1 MLKGVYNLLTLNTG
15 APIAVSS
22 TDGVDTFAYP
32 SIDASHAS
40 EGIMYVEIGSLSSP
54 TGAGVSPKLWH
65 SFNNASWFLQTA
77 LPTSDTAVSYSV
89 HVDGLGKYLKAS
101 YATEVGNAVGGGVSV
116 LRMKIELFE
125 DGSPGYR

>member
-22 TDGVDTFAYP
+22 SAGVDVFAYP

-40 EGIMYVEIGSLSSP
+40 EGIAYVEVAGFSTP
-54 TGAGVSPKLWH
+54 TGAGFTPKLWH
-65 SFNNASWFLQTA
+65 SFNGQAWFLQTA

-101 YATEVGNAVGGGVSV
+101 YAAEVGPANGIST
-116 LRMKIELFE
+116 LRMSIELFE
-125 DGSPGYR
+125 DGNHGYR